1 MDLVTFATR
10 VCKRLSVEIMIG
22 ALKQVN
28 SPFHCLGL
36 TKYAVTNAAGG
47 LNQKYEVGDIVMLKD
62 VSLPFI
68 SFPSSPFF
76 VLRHLTQHLNLAGLV
91 GVNPLRGPN
100 HDDFGVRF
108 PPLSDAYDLS
118 LRRRAHACWTSLG
131 FLDRKTRHM
140 HEGVYAFV
148 AGPSYE
154 TRAECRML
162 NMLGADV
169 VGMSTVP
176 EIMVARH
183 SNIRVLA
190 FSLVTNK
197 AVLES
202 GPSGDDTE
210 IQGMSEA
217 ELEEYLSRGRAN
229 HEEVLEAGRSAAA
242 DMQAMVKAIVEEL
255 YAA

>member
-1 MDLVTFATR
+1 M
-10 VCKRLSVEIMIG
+10 
-22 ALKQVN
+22 
-28 SPFHCLGL
+28 
-36 TKYAVTNAAGG
+36 
-47 LNQKYEVGDIVMLKD
+47 
-62 VSLPFI
+62 
-68 SFPSSPFF
+68 
-76 VLRHLTQHLNLAGLV
+76 QHLNIAGLV
-91 GVNPLRGPN
+91 GINPLRGPN

-118 LRRRAHACWTSLG
+118 LRRRAHQCWKSLG
-131 FLDRKTRHM
+131 FLDRKARRM

-162 NMLGADV
+162 NLLGADV

-183 SNIRVLA
+183 SSIRVLA

-202 GPSGDDTE
+202 GLSGDDPE
-210 IQGMSEA
+210 IQGMSEV

-229 HEEVLEAGRSAAA
+229 HEEVLVAGRLAAV